1 MPSSAKEIKGPKQG
15 TERVLASHSTSKG
28 IASCSGS
35 PSDIR
40 LTSAGRPHDVQRTQD
55 AAQGKQDPD
64 AGVSAPLF
72 LW

>member
-1 MPSSAKEIKGPKQG
+1 MPASAKENKASDKAP
-15 TERVLASHSTSKG
+15 ERVPAMHSTDKG
-28 IASCSGS
+28 IALRSGR
-35 PSDIR
+35 PSNIR
-40 LTSAGRPHDVQRTQD
+40 PTSAGRPHDVQRTQD